1 MYFCLAYVLLYYF
14 LRCIHTKNNIKIIY
28 REQSIYFRT
37 KTDNLDVFINLYMF
51 SNVIPEKN
59 INNEFK
65 KHVLLDEFNYF
76 RLHAVCH

>member
-1 MYFCLAYVLLYYF
+1 MY
-14 LRCIHTKNNIKIIY
+14 NQNILVVVFALNIY
-28 REQSIYFRT
+28 
-37 KTDNLDVFINLYMF
+37 DNLDVFINLYMF

-65 KHVLLDEFNYF
+65 KHVLFDEFNYF